1 MLQISEYVYNKFV
14 NAHAVIR
21 DLSFWRWALEAIEE
35 IIEEIGSRNL
45 KAKIFQTG
53 FSILRKLKINNI
65 V

>member
-21 DLSFWRWALEAIEE
+21 DLSFWRWTLEA
-35 IIEEIGSRNL
+35 IEEIGSRNL
-45 KAKIFQTG
+45 KVKIFQTG